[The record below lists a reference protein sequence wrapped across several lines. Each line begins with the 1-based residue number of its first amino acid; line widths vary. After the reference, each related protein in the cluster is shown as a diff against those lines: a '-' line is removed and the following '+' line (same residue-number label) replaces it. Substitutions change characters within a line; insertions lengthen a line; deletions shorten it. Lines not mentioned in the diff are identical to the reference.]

1 MHKCLYLISKVCKTK
16 VLLITLL
23 NVTDQEDP
31 DKLEQEVLRKNFSEL
46 SRILIVPSNLS
57 AIAMDLYNDGLISY
71 DTLQEC
77 NNDCRAIQARSFSLL
92 SALKAT
98 IDTKPQLMG
107 TLIEVLKRNEAS
119 KDIADKMETLM
130 SSY

>member
-1 MHKCLYLISKVCKTK
+1 MLY
-16 VLLITLL
+16 
-23 NVTDQEDP
+23 TDQEDP
-31 DKLEQEVLRKNFSEL
+31 DELVKKVLRKNFSEI

-57 AIAMDLYNDGLISY
+57 AIAMDLYSDDLISY
-71 DTLQEC
+71 DTLTEC
-77 NNDCRAIQARSFSLL
+77 NDNRTIQARSFSLL

-107 TLIEVLKRNEAS
+107 TLIEVLKRNVAS
-119 KDIADKMETLM
+119 KDIAEKMETLM